1 MIILKG
7 HLILEERL
15 NYILENF
22 VHHGGFLENA
32 RLSFY
37 QKIQN
42 AKSMSIKEENN
53 SVWKIIES
61 FNSLRNDIAHRLD
74 INKREEKI
82 KSLAK
87 LYWVQVELD
96 PEKDDWMNKDTNTLL
111 AGIIAY
117 LIGFLTGF
125 ENEIDRFRSLFDLL
139 VKSEKG
145 LSESSSNNK
154 TT

>member
-1 MIILKG
+1 M
-7 HLILEERL
+7 EERL

>member
-1 MIILKG
+1 
-7 HLILEERL
+7 
-15 NYILENF
+15 
-22 VHHGGFLENA
+22 
-32 RLSFY
+32 
-37 QKIQN
+37 
-42 AKSMSIKEENN
+42 MSIKEENN